1 MGGMKAMSNYLLNQV
16 MLELKIEEARR
27 ERVLNMLREAR
38 SEGTTVTGR
47 QLLRNGIRTYRSH
60 ISDLRFAGFVIRER
74 VVQEAGGPTLSYSLE
89 AEPDSEQFD
98 D

>member
-1 MGGMKAMSNYLLNQV
+1 MKAMSNYLLNQV

-38 SEGTTVTGR
+38 LEGTTVTVR
-47 QLLRNGIRTYRSH
+47 QLLKKGIRTYRSH
-60 ISDLRFAGFVIRER
+60 ISDLRCAGFVIRER
-74 VVQEAGGPTLSYSLE
+74 AVQEASGPTLSYSLE

-98 D
+98 E